1 LDRRRAIHDRELTHF
16 VNPATLFRRFDP
28 REARVRNK
36 FYTIPTCP
44 HCRTARDYL
53 VGKGVDFIEFDVS
66 TDLVALRAML
76 TMTARAEVPAII
88 AGDSA
93 VVGFNPESWDALL
106 KRTEELQT
114 QDPYRLPESLG
125 PDPFDGVD

>member
-1 LDRRRAIHDRELTHF
+1 ML
-16 VNPATLFRRFDP
+16 
-28 REARVRNK
+28 VRNK

-44 HCRTARDYL
+44 HCRTAREFL
-53 VGKGVDFIEFDVS
+53 VQRGADFIEFDVS
-66 TDLVALRAML
+66 TNLTALRAML

-106 KRTEELQT
+106 KRTEELQAH
-114 QDPYRLPESLG
+114 DPYKLPESIG
-125 PDPFDGVD
+125 PDPYEGVD

>member
-1 LDRRRAIHDRELTHF
+1 VL
-16 VNPATLFRRFDP
+16 
-28 REARVRNK
+28 VRNK

-44 HCRTARDYL
+44 HCRAAREFL
-53 VGKGVDFIEFDVS
+53 VQRGADFIEFDVS
-66 TDLVALRAML
+66 TNLTALSAML

-106 KRTEELQT
+106 KRTEQLQAH
-114 QDPYRLPESLG
+114 DPYKLPESIG
-125 PDPFDGVD
+125 PDPYEGVD

>member
-1 LDRRRAIHDRELTHF
+1 
-16 VNPATLFRRFDP
+16 
-28 REARVRNK
+28 
-36 FYTIPTCP
+36 
-44 HCRTARDYL
+44 
-53 VGKGVDFIEFDVS
+53 
-66 TDLVALRAML
+66 
-76 TMTARAEVPAII
+76 
-88 AGDSA
+88 